1 MLPAHNTKI
10 ALYLLMQSSM
20 LGVVKAGGIYR
31 LFCFDDLRIDVDAM
45 DIYGDEWG
53 LDFEDFAEMARVFN
67 HEDFPEFLEFY
78 PQSANQMMLE
88 VIWKESRRLDVHNIS
103 DVVKG
108 FKQVQYGR
116 IRKD

>member
-1 MLPAHNTKI
+1 MLPAHSPKI
-10 ALYLLMQSSM
+10 ALYLVMESSM

-31 LFCFDDLRIDVDAM
+31 LFCFDDLRIDMEAM
-45 DIYGDEWG
+45 DIHGNEWV
-53 LDFEDFAEMARVFN
+53 LDFEDFAECARVFN
-67 HEDFPEFLEFY
+67 HREFPEFLEFY

-88 VIWKESRRLDVHNIS
+88 VVWKGSRRMDVDTIS
-103 DVVKG
+103 EIVKG